1 MNNLIPKM
9 IHQIWSDV
17 YEPLPKIFQELGDTW
32 KYFHKDWQ
40 YVLWDD
46 EKIEQFVNRYFPL
59 CAKPFN
65 SFAYNVQRWAVIR
78 YLILYKMGGLYV
90 DFDYECID
98 PVEKVLLGNCCF
110 ALEPEEHRLPFL
122 DPNHPYFNNAFM
134 AAIPGHPFMKRVIN
148 DVFQKDLSSLP
159 ENKTRFEHVLCTT
172 GPGMLSDV
180 YASYTGKEN
189 IYLIPA
195 EYVSPF
201 SSPEIRSIWHGV
213 IEQDWEDRLQKAVA
227 VHYFMGPWDK

>member
-1 MNNLIPKM
+1 M

-59 CAKPFN
+59 YAKPFN
-65 SFAYNVQRWAVIR
+65 SFAYNVQRWDVIR

-148 DVFQKDLSSLP
+148 DVFRKIYHLYQR
-159 ENKTRFEHVLCTT
+159 TRHVLNMCYVRQ
-172 GPGMLSDV
+172 GQVCYQMFMQ
-180 YASYTGKEN
+180 AIRAKKIYT
-189 IYLIPA
+189 
-195 EYVSPF
+195 
-201 SSPEIRSIWHGV
+201 
-213 IEQDWEDRLQKAVA
+213 
-227 VHYFMGPWDK
+227 